1 MRLDDVLD
9 DREPEAEP
17 SFAAPR
23 RRVALAKTV
32 EDVWQEH
39 RVDAL
44 ARVTNDDSPDVCVAS
59 DAHDD
64 VPAGGGELEGVGHQ
78 ISDDLLQTLGITQH
92 GDAAAHVAD
101 QMHLRRLGARP
112 VRFDDVL
119 GHRGQVDAP
128 RGDLQLARGRT

>member
-1 MRLDDVLD
+1 HHMPQARPYEPTAAAWRHDELLDY
-9 DREPEAEP
+9 REPEAEP

-23 RRVALAKTV
+23 RRVAPLKTI

-44 ARVTNDDSPDVCVAS
+44 ARVTNDDARDVCVAP

-64 VPAGGGELEGVGHQ
+64 VPAGGGELERVRHQ
-78 ISDDLLQTLGITQH
+78 VSDDLLQTLGITQH

-101 QMHLRRLGARP
+101 QMHPHRLGARP
-112 VRFDDVL
+112 V
-119 GHRGQVDAP
+119 
-128 RGDLQLARGRT
+128 